1 MSIFDK
7 LDKTKIHTR
16 QISAET
22 YVVDEDHLMVKGVL
36 KDDRT
41 KESCR
46 STGELIPAGTIHH
59 MVIRLLLKL
68 PSLVIEDL
76 EVKIISAPYPDCLE
90 TCEVMK
96 GMKGVSISSG
106 FSKKVRSIAGG
117 PRGCVH
123 LVSLLLAMGQAAFQG
138 FWTHE
143 STNAN
148 QDDIYSEERLR
159 FLEGTCWAWRKG
171 GKLQQTLLEKIQV

>member
-7 LDKTKIHTR
+7 LNKTKLHTR

-22 YVVDEDHLMVKGVL
+22 YVVDEDHLLVAGVL
-36 KDDRT
+36 KDDRIR
-41 KESCR
+41 ESCR

-59 MVIRLLLKL
+59 MVIRLLLRL
-68 PSLVIEDL
+68 PSLVIDDL
-76 EVKIISAPYPDCLE
+76 EVEVISSPYSECLE
-90 TCEVMK
+90 TCEVMN

-106 FSKKVRSIAGG
+106 FSKKVRSLAGG
-117 PRGCVH
+117 PRGCAH
-123 LVSLLLAMGQAAFQG
+123 LVSLLLVMGQAAFQG
-138 FWTHE
+138 FWTHK

-159 FLEGTCWAWRKG
+159 FLEGTCWAWRRDG
-171 GKLQQTLLEKIQV
+171 ELQRILLERSQQ

>member
-22 YVVDEDHLMVKGVL
+22 YVVDENNLLVEGVL
-36 KDDRT
+36 KDDRI
-41 KESCR
+41 KDSCR
-46 STGELIPAGTIHH
+46 ATGEVIPAGTIHH
-59 MVIRLLLKL
+59 MVIRLHLKL

-76 EVKIISAPYPDCLE
+76 EVEVISAPYPDCLE
-90 TCEVMK
+90 TCEIMN

-106 FSKKVRSIAGG
+106 FSKKVRSVAGG

-123 LVSLLLAMGQAAFQG
+123 LVTLLLDMGQAAFQG

-143 STNAN
+143 STNVN
-148 QDDIYSEERLR
+148 QDAIYSEERLR
-159 FLEGTCWAWRKG
+159 ILEGTCWAWRRG
-171 GKLQQTLLEKIQV
+171 GKLQQTLLERSQL